1 MGMTEL
7 LTVAETAALLKTT
20 KQQVRK
26 MISQQLIPAMKIGR
40 EWRVS
45 GQYLEDFCKRTI
57 ITRPEQSYG
66 RVPFT
71 GLCRN
76 LVHFRIC
83 SRCRTAGCQ
92 GISFSISSWV
102 GDLPR

>member
-26 MISQQLIPAMKIGR
+26 MIAQQLIPALKIGR

-45 GQYLEDFCKRTI
+45 KEYLNEFLTANMNCLFHHCH
-57 ITRPEQSYG
+57 P
-66 RVPFT
+66 P
-71 GLCRN
+71 CPRN
-76 LVHFRIC
+76 VL
-83 SRCRTAGCQ
+83 
-92 GISFSISSWV
+92 
-102 GDLPR
+102 